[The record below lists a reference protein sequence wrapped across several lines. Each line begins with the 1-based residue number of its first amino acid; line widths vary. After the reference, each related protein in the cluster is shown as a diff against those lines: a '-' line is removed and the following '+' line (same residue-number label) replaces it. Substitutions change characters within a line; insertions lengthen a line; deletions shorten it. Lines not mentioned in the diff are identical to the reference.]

1 MANPELAKLQA
12 QLRKEIQNH
21 QYVVGRLKRE
31 PFNADLRK
39 QLNEQQMKIQAL
51 SDRQKWVVQDLR
63 NELVK
68 HEEAVVG
75 KMGTQTVNNSRPLTS
90 RSNNQQHKA
99 QVPKLSSGSFK
110 LLPSPAS
117 SSQRSSHHTSSSHH
131 SSHYGNP
138 SRMSIM
144 TNSPIKVP
152 TFTTVRLTSGG
163 NKRATSP
170 TVIQDPYK
178 SVASNLHTA
187 KKILRQQQ
195 QQQQQL
201 QQQASANEVKK
212 ADPESQ
218 KVDFMAALDLIT
230 PGMAEK
236 LQRKRSERKRRTTAN
251 PQFSNYAKYE
261 QVANLRRKSE
271 GSVENGMPAD
281 KRRRGMC
288 WKMAR
293 PRYILPKPCSI
304 SLLPKETSLVSQ
316 VIVNEEFVGIG
327 PTQSSLLDYF
337 NGEFDSSYKIAQGF
351 LQEAKSEC
359 TRASI
364 VPRVK
369 RKRKVAMTAP
379 ISKNRKPDVPK
390 VRKRKPIMIGPPL
403 KTEILPYSQDGKQ
416 KKCLVDSSSKMYAL
430 QSHTE
435 GRQLRLIA
443 PKDKHHCPNMDI
455 PPCISEEPQSPQDG
469 KKMRSSWT
477 IQEKVTAV
485 ESFRNDDDIGA
496 ILKRYN
502 CSRTSLIRWNR
513 AYDTL
518 LQHNNLNAAARRMPK
533 PDDHGMHVYQQLTN
547 LYNNEE
553 EIHNVLIKTV
563 AVEEAS
569 KLNLKNFRP
578 TQAWIRQ
585 WKKKY
590 RF

>member
-281 KRRRGMC
+281 KRRRG
-288 WKMAR
+288 R
-293 PRYILPKPCSI
+293 PPKNPDSRPSTPDNSTRRDAKHTNSPVQPWNGQLKVSQNQQKASKEDEKKRLIRRSSELKKERIL
-304 SLLPKETSLVSQ
+304 LETKAKQLNDAITHQLEAKRELNDSFKKTESTIEQLKSFLSLV
-316 VIVNEEFVGIG
+316 N
-327 PTQSSLLDYF
+327 SSPSTT
-337 NGEFDSSYKIAQGF
+337 DSNQPPPSPA
-351 LQEAKSEC
+351 
-359 TRASI
+359 T
-364 VPRVK
+364 
-369 RKRKVAMTAP
+369 TAAP
-379 ISKNRKPDVPK
+379 LT
-390 VRKRKPIMIGPPL
+390 PP
-403 KTEILPYSQDGKQ
+403 
-416 KKCLVDSSSKMYAL
+416 
-430 QSHTE
+430 
-435 GRQLRLIA
+435 
-443 PKDKHHCPNMDI
+443 
-455 PPCISEEPQSPQDG
+455 
-469 KKMRSSWT
+469 
-477 IQEKVTAV
+477 
-485 ESFRNDDDIGA
+485 IGA
-496 ILKRYN
+496 P
-502 CSRTSLIRWNR
+502 SS
-513 AYDTL
+513 
-518 LQHNNLNAAARRMPK
+518 
-533 PDDHGMHVYQQLTN
+533 
-547 LYNNEE
+547 
-553 EIHNVLIKTV
+553 
-563 AVEEAS
+563 
-569 KLNLKNFRP
+569 
-578 TQAWIRQ
+578 
-585 WKKKY
+585 
-590 RF
+590 

>member
-281 KRRRGMC
+281 KRRRG
-288 WKMAR
+288 R
-293 PRYILPKPCSI
+293 PPKNPDSRPSTPDNSTRRDGHDDLCAVCKHTGE
-304 SLLPKETSLVSQ
+304 LLLCDCCSLVYHLSCLQPPLAIIPSGFWMCPKCKAKHTNSPVQPWNGQLKVSQ
-316 VIVNEEFVGIG
+316 NQQKASKEDEKKRLIRR
-327 PTQSSLLDYF
+327 SSELKKERILLETKAKQLNDA
-337 NGEFDSSYKIAQGF
+337 ITHQ
-351 LQEAKSEC
+351 LEAKRELNDSF
-359 TRASI
+359 
-364 VPRVK
+364 K
-369 RKRKVAMTAP
+369 
-379 ISKNRKPDVPK
+379 
-390 VRKRKPIMIGPPL
+390 
-403 KTEILPYSQDGKQ
+403 KTESTIEQLKSFLS
-416 KKCLVDSSSKMYAL
+416 LVNSSPSTTDSNQPPPSPA
-430 QSHTE
+430 TTA
-435 GRQLRLIA
+435 A
-443 PKDKHHCPNMDI
+443 PLT
-455 PPCISEEPQSPQDG
+455 PP
-469 KKMRSSWT
+469 
-477 IQEKVTAV
+477 
-485 ESFRNDDDIGA
+485 IGA
-496 ILKRYN
+496 P
-502 CSRTSLIRWNR
+502 SS
-513 AYDTL
+513 
-518 LQHNNLNAAARRMPK
+518 
-533 PDDHGMHVYQQLTN
+533 
-547 LYNNEE
+547 
-553 EIHNVLIKTV
+553 
-563 AVEEAS
+563 
-569 KLNLKNFRP
+569 
-578 TQAWIRQ
+578 
-585 WKKKY
+585 
-590 RF
+590 